1 MNMNQTVHSGKLR
14 NMASVYLQQNGKFL
28 LLFRQGN
35 SIVSNL
41 WIGSAGGHFHQ
52 KEMNDAKGCM
62 LRELSEELSLTEDSL
77 ANLSLRY
84 ITLRYTDGEIRHN
97 YYFFAD
103 LKDHFHI
110 TPESNEG
117 ITQWFSPDE
126 LSELPMPITARYVME
141 HYLQFGQFDSALY
154 GGISNESGTIFHK
167 L

>member
-1 MNMNQTVHSGKLR
+1 M
-14 NMASVYLQQNGKFL
+14 
-28 LLFRQGN
+28 
-35 SIVSNL
+35 
-41 WIGSAGGHFHQ
+41 
-52 KEMNDAKGCM
+52 
-62 LRELSEELSLTEDSL
+62 